1 MPRRLLPALGLAA
14 ALSACGATPGGPPPP
29 TTPTPPERRDAALF
43 EQLGGMEGIER
54 IVSGMVD
61 RSTADPRIAYA
72 FDNTNHLR
80 LKRLI
85 AQQFCNLSGGPCAR
99 RERGM
104 GPAHRHLA
112 LRERD
117 FNAVVENLQDSMDAA
132 GTPFRAQLR
141 LLALLAPM
149 KREIV
154 TR

>member
-1 MPRRLLPALGLAA
+1 MRRPFPALALAA
-14 ALSACGATPGGPPPP
+14 ALAASGCALR
-29 TTPTPPERRDAALF
+29 PPERDAAALF
-43 EQLGGMEGIER
+43 RDLGGMPGIER

-61 RSTADPRIAYA
+61 RSTADPRVAWA
-72 FDNTNHLR
+72 FDNSNHER

-85 AQQFCNLSGGPCAR
+85 SQQFCNLSGGPCPG

-104 GPAHRHLA
+104 GPAHRHLGLA
-112 LRERD
+112 ERD

-141 LLALLAPM
+141 LLRLLAPM

-154 TR
+154 TG

>member
-1 MPRRLLPALGLAA
+1 MRVLPLILLLLLAA
-14 ALSACGATPGGPPPP
+14 PGA
-29 TTPTPPERRDAALF
+29 RAAPLF
-43 EQLGGMEGIER
+43 EALGGMDGVQR
-54 IVSGMVD
+54 IVDGMVT
-61 RSTADPRIAYA
+61 RATADQRIAWS
-72 FDNTNHLR
+72 FDNTNHDR

-85 AQQFCNLSGGPCAR
+85 AQQFCALSGGPCAL

-117 FNAVVENLQDSMDAA
+117 FNALVENLQDAMDDA

-141 LLALLAPM
+141 LLAILAPM

-154 TR
+154 AP